1 MKRLDTNRPRVS
13 IFAEKGGRRLVFGSK
28 STPGV
33 GFHAKEIRMFK
44 RLALGALASVL
55 WVSPEP
61 AQSPND
67 YGDATSWLCRPGRQD
82 ACAVDLSTT
91 VIAADGRMTRET
103 WAADPNAPIDCFYVY
118 PTVSTDQTPTS
129 DMVADPAERSV
140 VRTQFARFA
149 SVCRPYAPIY
159 RQVTLAGLRAAM
171 AGGNA
176 GASMTRGV
184 GYNDVRDAWN
194 YYLQHDNQGRGVVL
208 IGHSQGSFVLMELI
222 RNEIDGK
229 PVQSKLLAAILAGT
243 TLAVPKG
250 QDVGGAF
257 QYVPVCRSDGQPG
270 CVIAYASYRATSP
283 PPADALFGRVA
294 SPAMEA
300 ACSNAAA
307 LAGGSAELHSYFATG
322 TRRWVDG
329 DARIDTPFVS
339 VPGLVT
345 AQCATKDGANYLEIA
360 VHGDPADPRADDIGG
375 DMTPAWGLHQLDVSL
390 EMGNLIDVVRRL
402 GQKNRL
408 RESFPHGLGF

>member
-1 MKRLDTNRPRVS
+1 MARGGFSDQNRLPES
-13 IFAEKGGRRLVFGSK
+13 ISGACFAAE
-28 STPGV
+28 
-33 GFHAKEIRMFK
+33 EIMTLR
-44 RLALGALASVL
+44 RLALGALTSLL
-55 WVSPEP
+55 WVGSGA

-67 YGDATSWLCRPGRQD
+67 YGDAASWLCRPGRQD
-82 ACAVDLSTT
+82 ACAVDLTTT

-129 DMVADPAERSV
+129 DMIADPAERSV

-149 SVCRPYAPIY
+149 TVCRPYAPLY
-159 RQVTLAGLRAAM
+159 RQVTLVGLRAAM
-171 AGGNA
+171 AGSTANV
-176 GASMTRGV
+176 SMTRGV

-243 TLAVPKG
+243 TLPVPKG

-257 QYVPVCRSDGQPG
+257 QHVPVCRSNTQTG

-294 SPAMEA
+294 NPAMQA
-300 ACSNAAA
+300 ACANAAA
-307 LAGGSAELHSYFATG
+307 LGGGSAELHSYFATG

-329 DARIDTPFVS
+329 DVRIETPFVS
-339 VPGLVT
+339 LPGLIT
-345 AQCATKDGANYLEIA
+345 AQCASKDGASYLEIT

-375 DMTPAWGLHQLDVSL
+375 DMTPAWGLHQIDVSL
-390 EMGNLIDVVRRL
+390 EMGNLVDVVRRL
-402 GQKNRL
+402 GQKKTSGADRL
-408 RESFPHGLGF
+408 RVSLPQKTGF